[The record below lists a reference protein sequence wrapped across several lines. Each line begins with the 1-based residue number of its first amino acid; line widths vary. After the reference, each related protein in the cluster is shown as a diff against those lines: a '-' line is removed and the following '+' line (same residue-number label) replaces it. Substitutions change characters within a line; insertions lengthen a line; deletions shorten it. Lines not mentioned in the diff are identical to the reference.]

1 MQQLI
6 SQHKQQTINKIELTG
21 NPFVDNGL
29 AIIAALCKCEN
40 IEDLTLRKMKNFHG
54 KGIQLARNNMKLR
67 ANYMVFINSITMQ
80 PSYSEKDKIKK
91 YAKMTSAILNNIGHE
106 EINEFCDFCGN
117 TYSTDLTKLFHDNIK
132 VKKKKVDK
140 TNKRKTKPAE
150 PMQHYLGRDWFP
162 FTGSMGSDAQALP
175 GASRSLNSCAKC
187 LFAVQYLP
195 QASILVNK
203 LLALFQSTSTAFW
216 YEWVTNLTA
225 ATRKQ
230 LAIQGGNKIETEGKK
245 EGSGAAVNRLLEVM
259 RNSKRY
265 DPNASM
271 IMYQYSNGKGA
282 DLKKQLIPNV
292 ALNFLHEAT
301 TEDIDDDIKQLLYKE
316 GKTSYRY
323 SFLNCIAEQQ
333 DYYSLYPSKKLN
345 RDGASPELFLLYQ
358 RYILKYPVNSL
369 NTAYKIAQYLKS
381 KIDIEKIVVDIQ
393 RNHKKQTTVRKWIT
407 DMAEQGFITF
417 DEYYDLFIRSP
428 LDRRNPWWLVKYY
441 MLSDK
446 PTEFKT
452 SAVTTKNSYNLE
464 YKDRVIKVGTAIFST
479 YIAEKGRPRL
489 VKLLNKFARGDIH
502 RNWLI
507 TQFEKLADENK
518 EFDYSDNWKALCI
531 NKQGEEDIYQLLYL
545 LRLLLTSL
553 NCTMVV

>member
-6 SQHKQQTINKIELTG
+6 SQQTTNRIELTG

-40 IEDLTLRKMKNFHG
+40 IEDLTLKKMKNLHG
-54 KGIQLARNNMKLR
+54 DGGDGVKLAHNNMKLK
-67 ANYMVFINSITMQ
+67 ANYMVFINSITTQ
-80 PSYSEKDKIKK
+80 PSYSEIDKIEK
-91 YAKMTSAILNNIGHE
+91 YAKITTAILNNIGHE
-106 EINEFCDFCGN
+106 EVNEFCDFCGN
-117 TYSTDLTKLFHDNIK
+117 PYSVDLTKLYHENIK
-132 VKKKKVDK
+132 VKKKKKAEK
-140 TNKRKTKPAE
+140 TKKRKLKPAE
-150 PMQHYLGRDWFP
+150 PEKRFVGRDLFP
-162 FTGSMGSDAQALP
+162 LVGSMRSDAQALP

-187 LFAVQYLP
+187 LFSVQYLP

-230 LAIQGGNKIETEGKK
+230 LAIKGGDKIETEGKK
-245 EGSGAAVNRLLEVM
+245 EGSGAAVKRLLEVM

-301 TEDIDDDIKQLLYKE
+301 TEDIDDDIKQLIYQE

-333 DYYSLYPSKKLN
+333 DYYPLYPSNKLG

-358 RYILKYPVNSL
+358 TYILKYPAKSL
-369 NTAYKIAQYLKS
+369 HTAYKIA
-381 KIDIEKIVVDIQ
+381 
-393 RNHKKQTTVRKWIT
+393 
-407 DMAEQGFITF
+407 
-417 DEYYDLFIRSP
+417 
-428 LDRRNPWWLVKYY
+428 
-441 MLSDK
+441 
-446 PTEFKT
+446 
-452 SAVTTKNSYNLE
+452 
-464 YKDRVIKVGTAIFST
+464 
-479 YIAEKGRPRL
+479 
-489 VKLLNKFARGDIH
+489 
-502 RNWLI
+502 
-507 TQFEKLADENK
+507 
-518 EFDYSDNWKALCI
+518 
-531 NKQGEEDIYQLLYL
+531 
-545 LRLLLTSL
+545 
-553 NCTMVV
+553 